1 MYWYESRSYSD
12 PTANK
17 DEWFEMDVRRKG
29 NRYEVKLPWKE
40 NTQPSFNGYQL
51 SESCLRS
58 LHHKL
63 RKEPSLLA
71 EYDAIIQG
79 QMKSGRAEK
88 VPDKYLTNQEMSQ
101 NYYLPHMAVIRKDR
115 KTTKVRV
122 VYDGSA
128 NASKQKNL
136 LMIAYKRVQ
145 TIFNTSSTSGRSVA
159 YCERCFQEKM
169 DRETLSNNNAD
180 CTGMETQ
187 ETRNP
192 SNQRDSLKR
201 SAFAIY

>member
-1 MYWYESRSYSD
+1 MYWRESRSYSD
-12 PTANK
+12 TTANK
-17 DEWFEMDVRRKG
+17 DELFEIDVRRKG

-51 SESCLRS
+51 SESRLRS

-71 EYDAIIQG
+71 EYDAIIQE
-79 QMKSGRAEK
+79 QMKSGIAEK

-122 VYDGSA
+122 IYDGSA
-128 NASKQKNL
+128 NASKQEKSLNDCLQTGPNRLPHVFNKRSIGGILQTL
-136 LMIAYKRVQ
+136 LQGKKWSVTRSPTTTLIAQGWKHRKQ
-145 TIFNTSSTSGRSVA
+145 EILLTSGI
-159 YCERCFQEKM
+159 
-169 DRETLSNNNAD
+169 
-180 CTGMETQ
+180 
-187 ETRNP
+187 P
-192 SNQRDSLKR
+192 
-201 SAFAIY
+201 